1 MTSYTVDIR
10 QRYRRAATVAT
21 DPSETVYR
29 RSVSFLYVCMVVRY
43 FPDAGRDRR
52 GNVGV
57 SATAPTRLAA
67 PGVSMRV
74 RDIMTTKVF
83 TIRPDK
89 HLRAVEEIMKWA
101 HIRHVPVI
109 DDHGRLV
116 GIVSHRDLMGAAI
129 SSLQVRISDVE
140 RVQHLSAIEVRQLM
154 HHPTATIA
162 PDERVQRAAH
172 LMRSLKVGCLPV
184 LEDQHLVGI
193 VTEADLLHIVEE
205 LPDAALARP
214 VSPLREPVRT
224 A

>member
-1 MTSYTVDIR
+1 V
-10 QRYRRAATVAT
+10 
-21 DPSETVYR
+21 
-29 RSVSFLYVCMVVRY
+29 
-43 FPDAGRDRR
+43 
-52 GNVGV
+52 
-57 SATAPTRLAA
+57 
-67 PGVSMRV
+67 RV

-101 HIRHVPVI
+101 HVRHIPVV

-129 SSLQVRISDVE
+129 STLQIRIAEVE
-140 RVQHLSAIEVRQLM
+140 RMQHNAAIEVRQLM
-154 HHPTATIA
+154 HAPTATIG

-172 LMRSLKVGCLPV
+172 LMRSLRIGCLPV

-205 LPDAALARP
+205 LPDAALAPRGSRGP
-214 VSPLREPVRT
+214 DRLNFTPQST
-224 A
+224 